1 LNFQIKKA
9 NSVYEIP
16 LVPIIQLCGTNF
28 EIKHFVCYS
37 LTKYFS
43 TSRYSAFEGEYQD
56 NITLDDNKVGR
67 KYFSCIRISNREQLI
82 QSIKLS
88 KTSMMMEY
96 LKLSYME
103 FSAQNIMQQI
113 SELLDQLY
121 MEMNVQLLEALKN
134 IQVGYQEKNI
144 WDMIH
149 TADIT
154 TNDGREIEELTT
166 EQLFQTYL
174 GLLKKMQQ
182 RKPEKLLIIVENID
196 HLLTLSQYENVIKNI
211 QNMVKESD
219 VTFLFTMS
227 VEGYVS
233 MKDELLEG
241 ISVMND
247 VVFNFPEWDRLHQ
260 FICNNY
266 PRQVVWDDAS
276 IRSGIQGIVHNI
288 GKENMRLHLQENV
301 FLKLLQDSL
310 CIKMAVKTGINSV
323 ENAFL
328 LNETVL

>member
-1 LNFQIKKA
+1 MNFQIKKA

-121 MEMNVQLLEALKN
+121 MEMNVQLL
-134 IQVGYQEKNI
+134 
-144 WDMIH
+144 M
-149 TADIT
+149 
-154 TNDGREIEELTT
+154 
-166 EQLFQTYL
+166 
-174 GLLKKMQQ
+174 
-182 RKPEKLLIIVENID
+182 
-196 HLLTLSQYENVIKNI
+196 
-211 QNMVKESD
+211 
-219 VTFLFTMS
+219 
-227 VEGYVS
+227 
-233 MKDELLEG
+233 
-241 ISVMND
+241 
-247 VVFNFPEWDRLHQ
+247 
-260 FICNNY
+260 
-266 PRQVVWDDAS
+266 
-276 IRSGIQGIVHNI
+276 
-288 GKENMRLHLQENV
+288 
-301 FLKLLQDSL
+301 
-310 CIKMAVKTGINSV
+310 
-323 ENAFL
+323 
-328 LNETVL
+328 

>member
-1 LNFQIKKA
+1 MNFQIKKA

-28 EIKHFVCYS
+28 EIKHFVCHS

-166 EQLFQTYL
+166 EQLLQTYL

-182 RKPEKLLIIVENID
+182 RKPEKNLIIVEDID
-196 HLLTLSQYENVIKNI
+196 HLLTLSQYENLIKII
-211 QNMVKESD
+211 QNMVEESD

-241 ISVMND
+241 ISVIND
-247 VVFNFPEWDRLHQ
+247 VVFNFPEWDQLYQ

-276 IRSGIQGIVHNI
+276 IRSGIQGIIHNI

-310 CIKMAVKTGINSV
+310 YIKMAVKTGINSV

>member
-1 LNFQIKKA
+1 MNFQIKKA

-219 VTFLFTMS
+219 VTF
-227 VEGYVS
+227 
-233 MKDELLEG
+233 
-241 ISVMND
+241 
-247 VVFNFPEWDRLHQ
+247 
-260 FICNNY
+260 
-266 PRQVVWDDAS
+266 
-276 IRSGIQGIVHNI
+276 
-288 GKENMRLHLQENV
+288 
-301 FLKLLQDSL
+301 
-310 CIKMAVKTGINSV
+310 
-323 ENAFL
+323 
-328 LNETVL
+328 

>member
-1 LNFQIKKA
+1 
-9 NSVYEIP
+9 
-16 LVPIIQLCGTNF
+16 
-28 EIKHFVCYS
+28 
-37 LTKYFS
+37 
-43 TSRYSAFEGEYQD
+43 
-56 NITLDDNKVGR
+56 
-67 KYFSCIRISNREQLI
+67 
-82 QSIKLS
+82 
-88 KTSMMMEY
+88 
-96 LKLSYME
+96 
-103 FSAQNIMQQI
+103 
-113 SELLDQLY
+113 
-121 MEMNVQLLEALKN
+121 
-134 IQVGYQEKNI
+134 
-144 WDMIH
+144 
-149 TADIT
+149 
-154 TNDGREIEELTT
+154 
-166 EQLFQTYL
+166 
-174 GLLKKMQQ
+174 
-182 RKPEKLLIIVENID
+182 
-196 HLLTLSQYENVIKNI
+196 
-211 QNMVKESD
+211 MVKESD

-233 MKDELLEG
+233 MK
-241 ISVMND
+241 MNYGRHKRDDD